1 MGKKRLRKEII
12 CLRDFLSDGQ
22 RSAKANIIIEK
33 ILASDYYQT
42 SEHIMLFAAFGSEL
56 DLKPLIE
63 IIISAGKHAYLPVVD
78 KKSNRIL
85 PIEVHSLADLQPGT
99 YGILEPSPDNYKE
112 ATPDL
117 LELIITPAVAFDTA
131 KFRVGYG
138 AGYYDRFF
146 ASLQRKVL
154 KIGVGFDEQ
163 VVPEVPREAHD
174 VQLDGVLTDKRWI
187 K

>member
-12 CLRDFLSDGQ
+12 CLRDFLSDEQ
-22 RSAKANIIIEK
+22 RSTKANIIIEK

-63 IIISAGKHAYLPVVD
+63 IIIAAGKHAYLPVVD

-112 ATPDL
+112 STPDL

-146 ASLQRKVL
+146 ASLRRKVL

-174 VQLDGVLTDKRWI
+174 VQLDSVLTDKRWI